1 MQNHQLSEGLIHGDL
16 QYLVDNTL
24 HFDEF
29 DSKMGGPEDVVTV
42 SFKVR
47 DVMPANDL
55 VSFLENGYDWV
66 LDADV
71 STGEIRNNLRLV
83 FLEMQRTPDL
93 YEQLTELLKDLD
105 HLTGIGLNEWKFRW
119 YRQNEYEDFSGEM
132 LRKLVPADAKSY
144 TESVENFNKMQAEN
158 KRLKDDIHRIRK
170 LSGLE
175 D

>member
-1 MQNHQLSEGLIHGDL
+1 
-16 QYLVDNTL
+16 
-24 HFDEF
+24 
-29 DSKMGGPEDVVTV
+29 
-42 SFKVR
+42 
-47 DVMPANDL
+47 
-55 VSFLENGYDWV
+55 
-66 LDADV
+66 
-71 STGEIRNNLRLV
+71 
-83 FLEMQRTPDL
+83 MQRTPDL